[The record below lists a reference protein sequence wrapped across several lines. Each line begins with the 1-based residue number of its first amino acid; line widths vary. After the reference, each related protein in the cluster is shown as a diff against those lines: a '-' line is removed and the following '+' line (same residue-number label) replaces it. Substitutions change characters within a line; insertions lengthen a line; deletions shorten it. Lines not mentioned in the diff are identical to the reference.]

1 MVKDNT
7 VTYKQ

>member
-7 VTYKQ
+7 